1 MKIQGPYAPAPNA
14 LMGQVHLPQGMMG
27 RPGSQGGRETMMM
40 MMPGGPGM
48 GPGGPAGQ
56 GSNPRPK
63 SNTHIVQPAPAPL
76 TGQDSMGK
84 GIFFVFVS
92 WLALSSPAGFHS
104 LSAMFWFVQWGLSV
118 THPDPSN

>member
-1 MKIQGPYAPAPNA
+1 
-14 LMGQVHLPQGMMG
+14 
-27 RPGSQGGRETMMM
+27 MM

-84 GIFFVFVS
+84 GIFVCFCFLACSFLACGVS
-92 WLALSSPAGFHS
+92 LTVSHVLVRTVGPFSHTPRPFKLTPS
-104 LSAMFWFVQWGLSV
+104 LL
-118 THPDPSN
+118 